1 MEAAIL
7 IMYVFFMGFIFF
19 YSLIQGHLVI
29 LYIKALRRKQHR
41 NNTISKEEF
50 EPNVTIQLPI
60 FNEKFVIERLIDKI
74 SEMDYPKDKLEIQI
88 LDDSTDETLDI
99 VKIKVDQLKKQGF
112 QVTQFTRPKN
122 TGFKAGALAE
132 GMEVIKGEFIAIF
145 DADFLPEKDF
155 LRKTLSYFKDKKIGV
170 VQTRWAHL
178 NQGYSILT
186 KLQAFG
192 LDAHFTIEQSGK
204 NEGGHFINFNGTA
217 GVWRKSCIYDAG
229 GWQSDTITEDLDLSY
244 RAQMKGWKFKY
255 LEEVGCPA
263 ELPVTMN
270 ALKNQ
275 QFRWTK
281 GAAETAKKNLGTLIR
296 TKNINFTTKLHG
308 VFHLLNSFLFVCI
321 FMVAILSVPVLYV
334 KESSPQFDWV
344 YKIASILILSLFSL
358 GTYYYISQKQLRT
371 EHHKSGFSFI
381 YQFPLFLSVSMGL
394 SLHNGIAV
402 IEGYIGKKSP
412 FVRTPKFNITES
424 GGSWKDKSQYL
435 KSTFNALTLMEIA
448 MCFYA
453 IFGIVTAFRL
463 NDFGLLPFH
472 CMLAVGFGYV
482 AFFSYKHSTA

>member
-1 MEAAIL
+1 METAIL
-7 IMYVFFMGFIFF
+7 SLYVFFMGFIFL
-19 YSLIQGHLVI
+19 YSLIQGHLVL
-29 LYIKALRRKQHR
+29 LYLRNLKRKRFEKQE
-41 NNTISKEEF
+41 KQDDLF

-88 LDDSTDETLDI
+88 LDDSTDDTLEI
-99 VKIKVDQLKKQGF
+99 VKNKVDLLKEQGF
-112 QVTQFTRPKN
+112 QITQFTRPKN

-155 LRKTLSYFKDKKIGV
+155 LRKTLRYFKDEKIGV

-178 NQGYSILT
+178 NQEYSLLT

-192 LDAHFTIEQSGK
+192 LDAHFTVEQSGK

-217 GVWRKSCIYDAG
+217 GVWRKTCIYDAG
-229 GWQSDTITEDLDLSY
+229 GWQSDTLTEDLDLSY
-244 RAQMKGWKFKY
+244 RAQMKGWKFKF

-270 ALKNQ
+270 ALKTQ

-281 GAAETAKKNLGTLIR
+281 GAAETAKKNLITLLKTKGIR
-296 TKNINFTTKLHG
+296 FSTKLHG

-321 FMVAILSVPVLYV
+321 FMVTMLSVPVLYV
-334 KESSPQFDWV
+334 KHNSDQSQWI
-344 YKIASILILSLFSL
+344 YKIAAILIVSLSTL
-358 GTYYYISQKQLRT
+358 GTYYYISQKRLRK
-371 EHHKSGFSFI
+371 EHHKSGFAFI

-394 SLHNGIAV
+394 SLHNAIAV

-412 FVRTPKFNITES
+412 FVRTPKFNITKQ
-424 GGSWKDKSQYL
+424 GGTWKDKSQYF
-435 KSTFNALTLMEIA
+435 KSTFNVLTVMEIG

-453 IFGIVTAFRL
+453 IFGIITAFRL

>member
-1 MEAAIL
+1 
-7 IMYVFFMGFIFF
+7 MGFIFL
-19 YSLIQGHLVI
+19 YSLIQGHLVL
-29 LYIKALRRKQHR
+29 LYLKNLKRKR
-41 NNTISKEEF
+41 FEKKETQGDLF

-74 SEMDYPKDKLEIQI
+74 AEMDYPKDKLEIQI
-88 LDDSTDETLDI
+88 LDDSTDDTLEI
-99 VKIKVDQLKKQGF
+99 VKRKVDQLKTKGF
-112 QVTQFTRPKN
+112 QITQFTRPKN

-145 DADFLPEKDF
+145 DADFLPEVDF
-155 LRKTLSYFKDKKIGV
+155 LKKTLQYFKDEKIGV

-178 NQGYSILT
+178 NQDYSLLT

-192 LDAHFTIEQSGK
+192 LDAHFTIEQTGK

-217 GVWRKSCIYDAG
+217 GIWRKSCIYDAG
-229 GWQSDTITEDLDLSY
+229 GWQSDTLTEDLDLSY
-244 RAQMKGWKFKY
+244 RAQMKGWKFKF

-270 ALKNQ
+270 ALKTQ

-281 GAAETAKKNLGTLIR
+281 GAAETAKKNLGSLLK
-296 TKNINFTTKLHG
+296 TKNIGLSTKIHG

-321 FMVAILSVPVLYV
+321 FMVTILSVPVLYV
-334 KESSPQFDWV
+334 KHNSNQSQWI
-344 YKIASILILSLFSL
+344 YKVAGLLIISLITL
-358 GTYYYISQKQLRT
+358 GTYYFISQKRLKL
-371 EHHKSGFSFI
+371 EHHKSGFAFI

-394 SLHNGIAV
+394 SLHNAIAV

-412 FVRTPKFNITES
+412 FVRTPKFNITKQ
-424 GGSWKDKSQYL
+424 GGTWKDKSQYF
-435 KSTFNALTLMEIA
+435 KSTFNALTLMEVA

-472 CMLAVGFGYV
+472 CMLAIGFGYV